1 MSRFILFSC
10 DIICSKERMCFLM
23 RKNKFDVVMEYIDAN
38 IKQSTNEIKKGILEI
53 SGVNSNTFGHCFY
66 VLTGDTLYH
75 YITTRKLFFAAEEL
89 RLQPNKPICDIA
101 LDFGYSEQ
109 SALTRAMRA
118 FYNCTPDQVRK
129 GKEFIPNDKYNLE
142 DIYHPEADSRVEHIF
157 KQLRNNEHV
166 TANNIDY
173 LIELNEIS
181 EKYQFDIDVCYQ
193 IADLAE
199 KLEIPVGTLADFCF
213 EAYIDVNDDPRYLSP
228 KTEHAID
235 LGLQSEDELDKICSF
250 YDCKYYDIDRI
261 MVHLYKESIDK

>member
-1 MSRFILFSC
+1 
-10 DIICSKERMCFLM
+10 M

-38 IKQSTNEIKKGILEI
+38 IKQSTNEIKKGILDVV
-53 SGVNSNTFGHCFY
+53 GVNSNTFGHCFY

-89 RLQPNKPICDIA
+89 CLQPNKPICDIA

-109 SALTRAMRA
+109 SSLTRAMRA

-129 GKEFIPNDKYNLE
+129 GNEFIPNDKYHLE
-142 DIYHPEADSRVEHIF
+142 DIYHPEADNRVEHIF

-166 TANNIDY
+166 SANNIDY

-181 EKYQFDIDVCYQ
+181 DKYNFDIDTCYQ
-193 IADLAE
+193 IAELAE

-213 EAYIDVNDDPRYLSP
+213 EAYIDVNSDPCYLSP

-235 LGLQSEDELDKICSF
+235 LGLQSEEELDKICSF

-261 MVHLYKESIDK
+261 MVDLYKKSLKNNI